1 MIGAHTEKVRFM
13 EIIVFAILAGYLF
26 FRLWGVLGTRTGHER
41 PFDSGK
47 QDRFEGSTA
56 DNVIVMPKHAVKV
69 PDEAITSEVDQQL
82 FNLKK
87 VAPDFNALAF
97 KRAAENAFLMI
108 IKAYS
113 QGNLRIL
120 QGLLEES
127 VYQQFS
133 MALKEREE
141 KRLTQ
146 QVEVDSLES
155 ELVSIEV
162 SQGTIQITM
171 RFKSDQMIA
180 TFDEK
185 GENMDNPAC
194 LKVHI
199 VDLWTFEK
207 SIKTKSPTW
216 LLIRTSAETLS

>member
-1 MIGAHTEKVRFM
+1 M
-13 EIIVFAILAGYLF
+13 
-26 FRLWGVLGTRTGHER
+26 
-41 PFDSGK
+41 
-47 QDRFEGSTA
+47 
-56 DNVIVMPKHAVKV
+56 
-69 PDEAITSEVDQQL
+69 
-82 FNLKK
+82 
-87 VAPDFNALAF
+87 
-97 KRAAENAFLMI
+97 
-108 IKAYS
+108 
-113 QGNLRIL
+113 
-120 QGLLEES
+120 
-127 VYQQFS
+127 
-133 MALKEREE
+133 
-141 KRLTQ
+141 
-146 QVEVDSLES
+146 ES